1 MSLELTRMGTPQLE
15 VLESVN
21 TPGEGAF
28 WAGVGA
34 GVAVGLLLLA
44 CSS

>member
-1 MSLELTRMGTPQLE
+1 MGTPQFE

-21 TPGEGAF
+21 QPGEGAF
-28 WAGVGA
+28 WAGVGS
-34 GVAVGLLLLA
+34 GVAVGLILLA